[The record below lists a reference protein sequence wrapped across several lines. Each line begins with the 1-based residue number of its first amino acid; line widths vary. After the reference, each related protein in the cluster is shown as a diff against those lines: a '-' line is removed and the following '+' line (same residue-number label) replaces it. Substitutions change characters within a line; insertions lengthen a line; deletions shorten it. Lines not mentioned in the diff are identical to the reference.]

1 MSIRK
6 PTESRPDDALD
17 EVERALSVLG
27 GRHPETE
34 RLRREEA
41 EARAKKQV
49 ELAALAA
56 EDRKVELR
64 RRVGISAGAVVGVVA
79 VVALGVFV
87 KTSLARRA
95 VVERAVEPYRTM
107 GFELVATSSRAS
119 PRSVEGTVAPGCVLA
134 IASEPS
140 AQLEVRRPSGTIK
153 GPGPILFCICDS
165 ESVAASADLGESGG
179 VALLRMDAA
188 QVGGSR
194 ALPFAPGKAATTA
207 KTDDACAEA
216 SFDAWLEA
224 KRFPKAA
231 PDDAWFAADPARKG
245 LAAAGFTSALA
256 LGAEPFAA
264 IEVPK
269 GSCVVALPDAPGD
282 PVTLRARGVGVVGGP
297 EGGALGWCAEAE
309 TVVTVHHEGRGRVG
323 AMIAPAARIGGLR
336 GVREIGAAAGV
347 RFASLSVQPAD
358 RGWDASMTL
367 AASAVP
373 EVTAATAPDVP
384 RAPEARVVALSFGA
398 PNALSAE
405 SEAEVFSYCEPALD
419 ASTLES
425 VCVFS
430 GRHQWSLA
438 SAEKV
443 GGLARA
449 KLPYWL
455 STFAG
460 VGDPV
465 ALKGE
470 VELLALARRLRR
482 EGFEPSVI
490 EGITETPTGAQI
502 LGRSNEDAVVA
513 VATQTSAPWVLPLS
527 DGPPWTLGEAPRIVR
542 LAPLE
547 KVALAAPR
555 GLAPATGK
563 ARRTV
568 VFRRATR

>member
-1 MSIRK
+1 MSVRK

-41 EARAKKQV
+41 EARAKKQA
-49 ELAALAA
+49 ELAALVA
-56 EDRKVELR
+56 EDRKIELR
-64 RRVGISAGAVVGVVA
+64 RRVGIAAGVTVA
-79 VVALGVFV
+79 VVALGALAVFV

-95 VVERAVEPYRTM
+95 TVERAVEPYRGM
-107 GFELVATSSRAS
+107 GFEVVATSSRAS

-134 IASEPS
+134 IASDP
-140 AQLEVRRPSGTIK
+140 AARLEVRRPSGTIK

-165 ESVAASADLGESGG
+165 EAVTASAELAEGGG

-194 ALPFAPGKAATTA
+194 ALAFAPGKAATTA
-207 KTDDACAEA
+207 KTDDVCAEA
-216 SFDAWLEA
+216 SFDAWLDG

-231 PDDAWFAADPARKG
+231 PDDAWFGADPRRKA
-245 LAAAGFTSALA
+245 LAGAGFASALA
-256 LGAEPFAA
+256 MSTEPFAA
-264 IEVPK
+264 VEIPK
-269 GSCVVALPDAPGD
+269 ASCLVALPDGPGD
-282 PVTLRARGVGVVGGP
+282 PITLRARGVGVVGGP
-297 EGGALGWCAEAE
+297 EDGPLGWCTQEE
-309 TVVTVHHEGRGRVG
+309 TIATVHHDGRGRVG
-323 AMIAPAARIGGLR
+323 AMIAPAAKVGGLR

-347 RFASLSVQPAD
+347 RFASLAVQPTD

-398 PNALSAE
+398 PNALSADAE
-405 SEAEVFSYCEPALD
+405 SEVFSYCDPSLD

-438 SAEKV
+438 AADKV

-490 EGITETPTGAQI
+490 EGITETPTGAQV

-513 VATQTSAPWVLPLS
+513 VATQTSAPWVVPLS
-527 DGPPWTLGEAPRIVR
+527 DGPAWTLADPPRIVR

-547 KVALAAPR
+547 KVALTAAK